1 MTERQDVMQR
11 GNVRVLVGDLF
22 ESDAQTLVNTVNTVG
37 VMGKGI
43 ALQFRKRFPEM
54 HADYV
59 SRCEAGEVK
68 LGEPY
73 LYRTLLPPWI
83 LNFPTKEHWRSI
95 SKLSSIVE
103 GLEYLERMQPEWG
116 ITSLAVPPLGCGE
129 GGLEWRVVGKT
140 LYRHLMRLP
149 IPVQLYAPH
158 GTPDVELQE
167 QFLAGDDQPNPNN
180 GKLKIRPGWIAL
192 VDILNRVLRE
202 PHHWPVGRTTFQKLA
217 YFATEAG
224 IPTGLE
230 YSKGS
235 YGPFADELKSLITR
249 LVNNGLVEEKRL
261 GRMFAV
267 VPGPTFK
274 DAREAFKSSLVEW
287 EEAIDRVTDLGLRF
301 RTTNEAEVAATVHFS
316 ARNLSLRPQRKPN
329 EVELLNAVRDW
340 KQKRRPPLSDED
352 IALTIRALEGLG
364 WVQVEPSDDLPL
376 PDEDLLGA

>member
-1 MTERQDVMQR
+1 MART
-11 GNVRVLVGDLF
+11 NVTVLVGDLF

-43 ALQFRKRFPEM
+43 ALQFRKRFSDM

-59 SRCEAGEVK
+59 TRCELGEVK

-73 LYRTLLPPWI
+73 LYRTLIPPWI

-95 SKLSSIVE
+95 SNLSSIVA
-103 GLEYLERMQPEWG
+103 GLEYLERMHAEWG

-129 GGLEWRVVGKT
+129 GGLEWKVVGKT

-158 GTPDVELQE
+158 GTPDFELQE
-167 QFLAGDDQPNPNN
+167 QFLAGDDQAQSNN

-192 VDILNRVLRE
+192 VDILSRVLRE

-235 YGPFADELKSLITR
+235 YGPFADELKPLITR
-249 LVNNGLVEEKRL
+249 LVNNGLVEETRL

-274 DAREAFKSSLVEW
+274 DARETFSSSLVEW
-287 EEAIDRVTDLGLRF
+287 EEAIDRVADL
-301 RTTNEAEVAATVHFS
+301 
-316 ARNLSLRPQRKPN
+316 
-329 EVELLNAVRDW
+329 
-340 KQKRRPPLSDED
+340 
-352 IALTIRALEGLG
+352 
-364 WVQVEPSDDLPL
+364 
-376 PDEDLLGA
+376 